1 MGSDWRRDYIQ
12 YRRYFF
18 DILAL
23 YKRRQ
28 DLRAFLEILLSI
40 GTIILF
46 IAFAVRPTVITIS
59 QLLTELK
66 NKEDTISQMDTK
78 IKNLQIAQSLL
89 SQNINQLVLLDTAVP
104 SQPTPDVQLRQYEG
118 LAKNNNATVLSL
130 SSGEVSV
137 IGQGTPPKVEIG
149 QKTMPAG
156 SKSFSISGTFSGDYP
171 SLSGLLSDIENLRRP
186 ILLDSV
192 SFSSIQTQT
201 GKKVV
206 LSISGRVPYITEIDQ
221 PGGVAQNK

>member
-1 MGSDWRRDYIQ
+1 MGSDWRRDYVQ

-28 DLRAFLEILLSI
+28 DIRAFLEILLSI

-59 QLLTELK
+59 QLLTELR
-66 NKEDTISQMDTK
+66 NKENTISQMDTK

-89 SQNINQLVLLDTAVP
+89 SQNISDLVLLDTAVP
-104 SQPTPDVQLRQYEG
+104 SSATPDVQLRQYEG
-118 LAKNNNATVLSL
+118 LAKKNNATILSL
-130 SSGEVSV
+130 STGEVA
-137 IGQGTPPKVEIG
+137 ILGQSTDPKLEVG
-149 QKTMPAG
+149 QKPMPTG
-156 SKSFSISGTFSGDYP
+156 SKSFIISGTFTGDYAA
-171 SLSGLLSDIENLRRP
+171 LSGLLNDIENLRRP
-186 ILLDSV
+186 TLLDSI
-192 SFSSIQTQT
+192 SFSSIQTQA

-206 LSISGRVPYITEIDQ
+206 LSISGRVPFITVSNQSEPITD
-221 PGGVAQNK
+221 K